1 MLERLRQLPARLLE
15 FWKKLTTRQKVI
27 SISSFAAV
35 VLTLVILII
44 LLSRVQYEP
53 LNTFESTA
61 TAKSAME
68 ILSAEGIA
76 NKLEADNLT
85 VDVDVTKKQNAVLAL
100 AGTEAGDEMTL
111 ARLLENDLSTTSN
124 DKMLKN
130 HLYMQ
135 SYVSKQLSLLDGVEK
150 ASVVYFPADNTNR
163 ILAPASE
170 ISCSVFLTINESFN
184 TKDTPVS
191 IATSVAYAIGNSTT
205 DKIKIIDQHGNLLF
219 GGEEED
225 PDVQDL
231 NANLA
236 YKKLVEKWYNDKL
249 FELAVKNGYSD
260 AEIVSSLDV
269 NCDKTSILYTEYLA
283 GEGLEQGLYSSY
295 KKISS
300 ETTGASGDIP
310 GTDSNDETDYYIS
323 TQNSGNSSYD
333 ELDIKYMPSERVTET
348 QKEWGVI
355 NNAQSSLGITLT
367 RIVEHTEEEL
377 TVLGLLEGTTFD
389 EYVARAMSENNGRVA
404 LDSGIEAE
412 RIEVLR
418 QLFADASGIPVAN
431 IAITAYEIPN
441 FIANEVTPT
450 NVSMYLEILLALL
463 IIGLLL
469 FVVFRAMQP
478 EEVVETEPELSVER
492 LLATTKDNQSLEDI
506 EFGEKSETRRLIEK
520 YIDENPE
527 AVAALL
533 RNWLRDDGWE

>member
-236 YKKLVEKWYNDKL
+236 YKKLVEKLSLKSKAFSSKDLKG
-249 FELAVKNGYSD
+249 LADSENPLNPINRVHCLLKMFLNAHSGFSRDDLQGY
-260 AEIVSSLDV
+260 L
-269 NCDKTSILYTEYLA
+269 NLYA
-283 GEGLEQGLYSSY
+283 F
-295 KKISS
+295 
-300 ETTGASGDIP
+300 
-310 GTDSNDETDYYIS
+310 
-323 TQNSGNSSYD
+323 
-333 ELDIKYMPSERVTET
+333 
-348 QKEWGVI
+348 VI
-355 NNAQSSLGITLT
+355 NQPYEPLEK
-367 RIVEHTEEEL
+367 VEKL
-377 TVLGLLEGTTFD
+377 INLAF
-389 EYVARAMSENNGRVA
+389 
-404 LDSGIEAE
+404 E
-412 RIEVLR
+412 R
-418 QLFADASGIPVAN
+418 P
-431 IAITAYEIPN
+431 
-441 FIANEVTPT
+441 
-450 NVSMYLEILLALL
+450 
-463 IIGLLL
+463 
-469 FVVFRAMQP
+469 
-478 EEVVETEPELSVER
+478 
-492 LLATTKDNQSLEDI
+492 K
-506 EFGEKSETRRLIEK
+506 
-520 YIDENPE
+520 
-527 AVAALL
+527 LL
-533 RNWLRDDGWE
+533 RYREQFK

>member
-1 MLERLRQLPARLLE
+1 MLERIKQIPQKLLE
-15 FWKKLTTRQKVI
+15 FWKKLTTRQRVI
-27 SISSFAAV
+27 SISSVAV
-35 VLTLVILII
+35 VVITLVILII
-44 LLSRVQYEP
+44 LLNRVQYEP
-53 LNTFESTA
+53 LTTFDSTSS
-61 TAKSAME
+61 AKSAME
-68 ILSAEGIA
+68 TLSAEGIA
-76 NKLEADNLT
+76 NRLQDDNLT
-85 VDVDVTKKQNAVLAL
+85 VEVDVLKKQDAVLAL
-100 AGTEAGDEMTL
+100 TGDEGSGELSL
-111 ARLLENDLSTTSN
+111 AALLENDLSTTSN

-135 SYVSKQLSLLDGVEK
+135 STVAARLSTLDGVEK
-150 ASVVYFPADNTNR
+150 ASVLYFPADTTNS
-163 ILAPASE
+163 ILTAAKE
-170 ISCSVFLTINESFN
+170 HSCSVFLTINEEFN
-184 TKDTPVS
+184 VKETPAN
-191 IATSVAYAIGNSTT
+191 IATAVAYAIGNSTT
-205 DKIKIIDQHGNLLF
+205 DMIKVIDQHGNLLF

-225 PDVQDL
+225 EDVQDL

-249 FELAVKNGYSD
+249 FELAIKNGYTD
-260 AEIVSSLDV
+260 AEIVSSLSV

-333 ELDIKYMPSERVTET
+333 ELDIKYIPSERVTET

-355 NNAQSSLGITLT
+355 NNAQSSLGIVLT
-367 RIVEHTEEEL
+367 RVREYTEDEL
-377 TVLGLLEGTTFD
+377 NLMGVLEDTTFD
-389 EYVARAMSENNGRVA
+389 QYVLEHSERAI
-404 LDSGIEAE
+404 LDTGTEAE
-412 RIEVLR
+412 RIAVLKE
-418 QLFADASGIPVAN
+418 LFSDASGIPVAN
-431 IAITAYEIPN
+431 ITITSYEVPN
-441 FIANEVTPT
+441 YIRNVVPET
-450 NVSMYLEILLALL
+450 NVSLYLEILLALL

-478 EEVVETEPELSVER
+478 EEVIETEPELSVER
-492 LLATTKDNQSLEDI
+492 LLATTKENQSLEDI
-506 EFGEKSETRRLIEK
+506 EFGEKSETRKLIEK

>member
-1 MLERLRQLPARLLE
+1 MLERLRQLPQRLLE
-15 FWKKLTTRQKVI
+15 FWKKLTTRQRVI

-35 VLTLVILII
+35 VITLVILII

-53 LNTFESTA
+53 LTTFESTA

-68 ILSAEGIA
+68 TLSEQGIA
-76 NKLEADNLT
+76 NRLNEDNLT
-85 VDVDVTKKQNAVLAL
+85 VEVDVTKKQDAVLAL
-100 AGTEAGDEMTL
+100 AGTDAGTEMTL
-111 ARLLENDLSTTSN
+111 AMLLDNDLSTTSN
-124 DKMLKN
+124 DKALKN

-135 SYVSKQLSLLDGVEK
+135 SNIANLLEALEGVEK
-150 ASVVYFPADNTNR
+150 ASVVYFPADNTNK
-163 ILAPASE
+163 ILNPQSE
-170 ISCSVFLTINESFN
+170 ISCSVFLTINEDFN
-184 TKDTPVS
+184 TREVPQN
-191 IATSVAYAIGNSTT
+191 IATTVAYAIGNSST
-205 DKIKIIDQHGNLLF
+205 DKIKVIDQHGNLLF

-225 PDVQDL
+225 QDVQDL

-333 ELDIKYMPSERVTET
+333 ELDIKYIPSERVTET

-367 RIVEHTEEEL
+367 RIAEHTEQEL
-377 TVLGLLEGTTFD
+377 TVLGLLEGTTFE
-389 EYVARAMSENNGRVA
+389 EYVANNSARVA
-404 LDSGIEAE
+404 LDEGIEAE

-418 QLFADASGIPVAN
+418 QLFSDASGIPVAN
-431 IAITAYEIPN
+431 ISITAYEIPN
-441 FIANEVTPT
+441 YIANEVKET

-506 EFGEKSETRRLIEK
+506 EFGEKSETRKLIEK

-533 RNWLRDDGWE
+533 RNWLKDDGWE